1 VAGRDE
7 GVLVVGFGSSLMG
20 DDAAGLAVAACLSGS
35 PLPAG
40 VRVEIAGSDSLRL
53 PDLWRG
59 EGHVWLVDALI
70 RGCAAGTVHRLAH
83 DEVLQVPQR
92 HATVH
97 QLSLP
102 ESLRWIALS
111 YPEMASVR
119 YRLWGIE
126 PGGLVLAQELTEAV
140 LGAVQRVAE
149 EITREAQACASRWSS
164 DA

>member
-1 VAGRDE
+1 
-7 GVLVVGFGSSLMG
+7 
-20 DDAAGLAVAACLSGS
+20 
-35 PLPAG
+35 LPAG

-70 RGCAAGTVHRLAH
+70 RGCAAGTVHRLSH
-83 DEVLQVPQR
+83 DEVLLVPQR

-102 ESLRWIALS
+102 ESLRWIAVS

-126 PGGLVLAQELTEAV
+126 PGRLVLAQELTEAV
-140 LGAVQRVAE
+140 LGAVERVAE
-149 EITREAQACASRWSS
+149 EITREARACASRWSS